1 MTTRRAVLVG
11 MVASLGL
18 VAIVSTLS
26 YSQGTGGS
34 PTTRAGEPRKLAPRD
49 PSKPADKSQ
58 RVRVRNADRA
68 RYDSARGMFYLFGNV
83 LFEDEDEV
91 KLYCDEA
98 SYNENDDTA
107 ACAGH
112 LKVTDKD
119 NVITGDLINADF
131 DAEIVNIEGNVKI
144 VTTKATKKKE
154 GEKTSEEKRV
164 TTITCDK
171 IVYYYT
177 EGKRRAVATGNL
189 KAVQEDKTVLADK
202 ADYDLEAGSVVL
214 TATEKVKVDTA
225 KGTHI
230 EATSI
235 TISAEG
241 DLVSMQGLGGIVV
254 HDKKT
259 PRGEGPGPAPAG
271 GESLPKPE
279 DKPAP
284 EAPQPPAGP

>member
-177 EGKRRAVATGNL
+177 TGKRRAVATGNL
-189 KAVQEDKTVLADK
+189 KAVQEDKTVLAPR
-202 ADYDLEAGSVVL
+202 ADYDREKDLITLGDKITIKMENGNEFEC
-214 TATEKVKVDTA
+214 TRATIGVSDDTVDMEGITGIFFRDKNKE
-225 KGTHI
+225 KGTQPP
-230 EATSI
+230 AT
-235 TISAEG
+235 
-241 DLVSMQGLGGIVV
+241 
-254 HDKKT
+254 T
-259 PRGEGPGPAPAG
+259 PTPAPPAPA
-271 GESLPKPE
+271 
-279 DKPAP
+279 
-284 EAPQPPAGP
+284 PPAKPSG